1 MTSELT
7 LSQFINKANIPE
19 LTINFAKIIKQW
31 PNFSAPG
38 HFRFNPVVYRQLY
51 PELSGLSDQELC
63 RYYFRE
69 GIWHKPLCSQSALN
83 KLLPDYDKKQLLH
96 ETVTSELFDKSVPKL
111 LSKYIS
117 PYHQHITKSKYKC
130 IVTVQFASQSPIAMD
145 LLSIIKNIVQ
155 TAEKLNSSH
164 DILLFVNIA
173 DDIINTLEPEII
185 SNIQSLCPEYIIT
198 TSINTGTDIPAYF
211 MMLNY
216 LNDNNGTATPITSEY
231 ILKLHTKNDST
242 CIKQMTN
249 CFRDGKLEKAI
260 SVLDSVQTIDI
271 LGGKELV
278 MPNYHVHDIL
288 YPLFGPDKQKYS
300 QLQFV
305 AGSAFL
311 SRFQTQV
318 TVLNKYQYLIKQ
330 SVLLCQYVSGWF
342 FQSNSPTHALERII
356 GGFDSQANGKTVK
369 AWL

>member
-19 LTINFAKIIKQW
+19 LSSNFAKIIKQW

-38 HFRFNPVVYRQLY
+38 HFRFNPELYRQIY

-83 KLLPDYDKKQLLH
+83 KLLSGYDATKPLYETVKRYLYDKPLP
-96 ETVTSELFDKSVPKL
+96 EL

-117 PYHQHITKSKYKC
+117 LHSKNITKSNYKC
-130 IVTVQFASQSPIAMD
+130 IITVQFASQSHIAIE
-145 LLSIIKNIVQ
+145 LLTTISNIIQ
-155 TAEKLNSSH
+155 TAEKMNKTNDL
-164 DILLFVNIA
+164 LLFVNIT
-173 DDIINTLEPEII
+173 DNIISTLEPETI
-185 SNIQSLCPEYIIT
+185 SNIQSLCSEYIIT
-198 TSINTGTDIPAYF
+198 TSINTGTDIQAYF
-211 MMLNY
+211 IMINY
-216 LNDNNGTATPITSEY
+216 LNGNNGTATQITADY

-260 SVLDSVQTIDI
+260 SVLDSVPSIDI

-311 SRFQTQV
+311 SRAKVQFDILQ
-318 TVLNKYQYLIKQ
+318 KYQDLIRGAL
-330 SVLLCQYVSGWF
+330 LLCQYVSGWF
-342 FQSNSPTHALERII
+342 FQSNSPAHALERII
-356 GGFDSQANGKTVK
+356 GGFESQLNGKTVK
-369 AWL
+369 SFI